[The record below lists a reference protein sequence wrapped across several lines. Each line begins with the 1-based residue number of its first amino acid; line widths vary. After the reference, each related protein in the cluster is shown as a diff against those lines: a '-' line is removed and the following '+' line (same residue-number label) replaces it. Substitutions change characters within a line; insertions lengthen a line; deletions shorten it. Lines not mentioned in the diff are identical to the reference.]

1 MEEEYIFF
9 DFKKEPGLIKEG
21 AETKQDI
28 EPKISIITSYYNSG
42 EYIMQTYNCV
52 ISQTFPYWEWIIVDD
67 GSTDK
72 KSLSI
77 LDEIE
82 QKDSRIRVYHKVNE
96 GLAKRKRFR
105 NK

>member
-9 DFKKEPGLIKEG
+9 DFKKEPGLTKEG
-21 AETKQDI
+21 METKQGI
-28 EPKISIITSYYNSG
+28 EPKVSIITSYYNSG

-72 KSLSI
+72 QSLHI
-77 LDEIE
+77 LDDIE
-82 QKDSRIRVYHKVNE
+82 QKDSRIHVYHKSNE
-96 GLAKRKRFR
+96 GLAKRKRLC